1 MPKPRT
7 LTLKTLREQVYDH
20 LRERLNRGALVPGQ
34 SVDLSKLSRQL
45 GVSKTPLRF
54 ALFQLENEGFVTI
67 LPRRGCLVNVLTLEE
82 IRNIYQIIGS
92 LESSVVRRE
101 FSRITPP
108 IIERMRQFNEAGREA
123 LQKDDFDRYYAFNLD
138 FHNEYL
144 SLTTNER
151 LAREVET
158 LKHRLYDFPRQG
170 RFVKEW
176 ELRST
181 GEHDEFVRLIEQG
194 RARDAA
200 AYIRDVHWD
209 YDTQSPYIEQY
220 YGDGPSETVTLMEAG
235 ETALR

>member
-1 MPKPRT
+1 MVKPRK

-20 LRERLNRGALVPGQ
+20 LRERLNRGELVPGA

-67 LPRRGCLVNVLTLEE
+67 LPRRGCVVNELTLEE
-82 IRNIYQIIGS
+82 IRSIYQIIGS
-92 LESSVVRRE
+92 LESSVVRTE
-101 FSRITPP
+101 FARITPAV
-108 IIERMRQFNEAGREA
+108 IERMRHFNEAGRRA
-123 LQKDDFDRYYAFNLD
+123 LHHDDFDRYYGFNLD

-144 SLTTNER
+144 SLTSNER

-181 GEHDEFVRLIEQG
+181 DEHEEFVRLIEQG

-200 AYIRDVHWD
+200 AYIRDIHWD
-209 YDTQSPYIEQY
+209 YDTQGPYIEQY
-220 YGDGPSETVTLMEAG
+220 YRDGPVGGVSLIETG
-235 ETALR
+235 ETAVR